1 MKDPKSFIGGYVK
14 CAGDLPQNGGP
25 FKVSHVLESRTRN
38 SDITDALRFKVYD
51 PLWLLSRQW
60 QLGEFKG
67 NDAGTA
73 MSVTCQVRTTNMK
86 KYGYGENNSNVIN
99 TPNEVP
105 LEPIVEQVNRDITPI
120 VRVESATYFLDLLRS
135 EKEPSQIKA
144 IVGKLR
150 ELYPIDEQ
158 DLHMPVSSLE
168 NKTVETFAES
178 RNYRLANFRAAYA
191 SKSFDGYSL
200 FKNPSLL
207 KKSPEIKVSDELLD
221 RYIEWFAQR
230 YMPNTVQGSAWE
242 ERKLGY
248 EFSAENDKFQY
259 QAKDYTGGRVS
270 WYSFDLD
277 KCKDKDA
284 PMEKEVIN
292 ALPTLATYP
301 GSPNKRLWEF
311 ENRKVFMGNSTEMQ
325 AQGNVAF
332 LQYATMYGND
342 WMICPLQTEIGKY
355 IEVEKIDVRDTF
367 GRKYEILSR
376 AGSEASKE
384 VPFGQRW
391 QMYTNAPS
399 GTYKGSDSDG
409 FMFPPSLDRTIEG
422 DPLEE
427 VDILRD
433 EMANMVWGVESKI
446 QDGCGSSLDAGL
458 LASEV
463 GQFID
468 DANEDAVKKAT
479 LSIKEQDNNEELGY
493 STATLES
500 DRKTDFK
507 YKVMTSVPLNWI
519 PLIPQHVGG
528 ESDYKGF
535 LGGRETILRRGKL
548 PCFFADENKKDYYPV
563 RPLSSIMRKGLTK
576 DKDGNTVEGPL
587 FIEEE
592 QVQGVGTKLIK
603 NCQRSRWLGGKTYT
617 WMSYSKQN
625 KHSQGV
631 SGLEFDALK
640 EPEK

>member
-1 MKDPKSFIGGYVK
+1 MKNPKSFIGSYVK

-38 SDITDALRFKVYD
+38 SDITDALRFRVYD
-51 PLWLLSRQW
+51 PLWMLSRQW

-73 MSVTCQVRTTNMK
+73 MSVSCQVRTADMK
-86 KYGYGENNSNVIN
+86 KYFLGEGGSNVIN
-99 TPNEVP
+99 TPNETP
-105 LEPIVEQVNRDITPI
+105 LEPVVEQINRDITPI
-120 VRVESATYFLDLLRS
+120 VRVESATFFIDLLRS
-135 EKEPSQIKA
+135 EKDASEIRS

-150 ELYPIDEQ
+150 ELFPLKES

-168 NKTVETFAES
+168 NDQVEEFAES
-178 RNYRLANFRAAYA
+178 RNTRLALFRKAYA

-200 FKNPSLL
+200 YLNTAKL
-207 KKSPEIKVSDELLD
+207 KELRGIKVSEELID
-221 RYIEWFAQR
+221 RYTEWFERR
-230 YMPNTVQGSAWE
+230 YLPNTFKGSSWKE
-242 ERKLGY
+242 SKLGY
-248 EFSAENDKFQY
+248 EFSAENDKFHY
-259 QAKDYTGGRVS
+259 EAKDYSGGRVS

-277 KCKDKDA
+277 KKVDEDA
-284 PMEKEVIN
+284 AMDKEVIN
-292 ALPTLATYP
+292 TLPTLATYP
-301 GSPNKRLWEF
+301 GAPNKRLWEF

-355 IEVEKIDVRDTF
+355 IEVEIVNVLDTF
-367 GRKYEILSR
+367 GRSHVINRR
-376 AGSEASKE
+376 AGSEDSKD
-384 VPFGQRW
+384 VDFGQRW

-399 GTYKGSDSDG
+399 DTYKDSDSDG
-409 FMFPPSLDRTIEG
+409 LMFPPSLERTIEG
-422 DPLEE
+422 EPLEE
-427 VDILRD
+427 VSILRD
-433 EMANMVWGVESKI
+433 EMANMVWGVENKI

-463 GQFID
+463 GEFID
-468 DANEDAVKKAT
+468 EANDEAVKKAT
-479 LSIKEQDNNEELGY
+479 LSIEEQGKNEQLGY
-493 STATLES
+493 YDATLES
-500 DRKTDFK
+500 DRKTDYK

-519 PLIPQHVGG
+519 PLIPQHLGG
-528 ESDYKGF
+528 EADYKGF

-548 PCFFADENKKDYYPV
+548 PCFFADDKSGDYYPV
-563 RPLSSIMRKGLTK
+563 RPLSSIMRKGLSK
-576 DKDGNTVEGPL
+576 DKDGITVEGPL

-592 QVQGVGTKLIK
+592 NVQGVGTKLVK
-603 NCQRSRWLGGKTYT
+603 NCQRSRWIGGKTYT
-617 WMSYSKQN
+617 WMGYTKQN

-631 SGLEFDALK
+631 SGLEFDSLK